1 MFYLVWNEQGRNP
14 TVKHDS
20 VYSARDE
27 AERLA
32 RKNPGQ
38 TFHVLALM
46 DSCRLADVIWA
57 NNDEEIPF

>member
-14 TVKHDS
+14 VVKHDT
-20 VYSARDE
+20 VQSARDE

-32 RKNPGQ
+32 CMNPGQ
-38 TFHVLALM
+38 TFHVLAQM
-46 DSCRLADVIWA
+46 DSCRLAHVIWS